1 MKVLIWYKVPL
12 VNTQYLDKITDTIW
26 RTVRSNRER
35 KPDWNIEFWK
45 IILADIL
52 IIVIISRARK
62 LKVLF
67 LRMTNSET
75 FFS

>member
-1 MKVLIWYKVPL
+1 MKVLIWYMVPL

-52 IIVIISRARK
+52 IIVIISRARE
-62 LKVLF
+62 LKVLL

>member
-1 MKVLIWYKVPL
+1 MKVFVPL
-12 VNTQYLDKITDTIW
+12 VNTQHLNQITDTIW

>member
-1 MKVLIWYKVPL
+1 MKVFVPL
-12 VNTQYLDKITDTIW
+12 VNTQHLNQITDTIW

-52 IIVIISRARK
+52 IIVNISRARK